1 MLSEEQH
8 DALTELLNIATARAA
23 SALSQ
28 LTGELVILDVPEVQ
42 LNAIGEFDAVLGRFI
57 TGDVATVHQIFS
69 GPVAGDAFLLLDYE
83 AAVTLVDLITR
94 EQLPQGRLNA
104 SGREVL
110 TEIGNVLLN
119 ACLGVFGDLLR
130 VRVSFSMPR
139 LHLDTLK
146 DIIGS
151 ITIEQHDLEYGLLVR
166 TNFRL
171 RNNTV
176 SGYLV
181 IVLGLASLDQLI
193 QSLE

>member
-1 MLSEEQH
+1 MLNDDQH

-23 SALSQ
+23 DALSK
-28 LTGELVILDVPEVQ
+28 LTGELVLLDVPEIN
-42 LNAIGEFDAVLGRFI
+42 LSRITEFEKMLAQFV

-69 GPVAGDAFLLLDYE
+69 GPVAGDAFLLLDYR
-83 AAVTLVDLITR
+83 AAVTLVDLITQER
-94 EQLPQGRLNA
+94 SPSGRLNA
-104 SGREVL
+104 SAREVL

-119 ACLGVFGDLLR
+119 SCLGVFGDLLR

-139 LHLDTLK
+139 LHLNTLA
-146 DIIGS
+146 DILGS

-171 RNNTV
+171 RDNTV

-193 QSLE
+193 QSLA